1 MLNKTGLWSKIIIWV
16 WLKIKEPIE
25 FKNSQF
31 SWAGLSDHIDL
42 QLDFIFIY
50 TLRVKLKNSDLVL
63 VESVLSPFFVCLVIW
78 KNIVED

>member
-1 MLNKTGLWSKIIIWV
+1 MLNKTGLWSKIIIW
-16 WLKIKEPIE
+16 LKIKEPTE

-31 SWAGLSDHIDL
+31 SWASLSDHIDL